1 MSMGR
6 RISLEIKRAIESSK
20 MGLITTWSFQ

>member
-6 RISLEIKRAIESSK
+6 RISLEIKRAIGSSK
-20 MGLITTWSFQ
+20 IDLITT